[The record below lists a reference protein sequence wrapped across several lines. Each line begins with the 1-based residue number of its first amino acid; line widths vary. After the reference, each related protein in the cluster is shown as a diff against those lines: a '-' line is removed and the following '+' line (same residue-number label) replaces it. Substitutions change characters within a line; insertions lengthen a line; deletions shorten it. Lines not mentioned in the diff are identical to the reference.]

1 METIKRLFFKHLVF
15 SQSNIKK
22 VFLLIL
28 INGLGIVTMIGLPIA
43 LIIDV
48 LFIFYNLNRIY
59 QNRAKIKKGWSF
71 ITLLNRLALG
81 LIVLVGLGLF
91 FGS

>member
-1 METIKRLFFKHLVF
+1 MEMIKRLFFKHLVF

-22 VFLLIL
+22 VILLIL
-28 INGLGIVTMIGLPIA
+28 INGLGIVTMIGLPVA

-48 LFIFYNLNRIY
+48 LFVFYNLQRVY
-59 QNRAKIKKGWSF
+59 QHRATIKKGWNF
-71 ITLLNRLALG
+71 INLLNRLALG
-81 LIVLVGLGLF
+81 LIVLVGLGIF

>member
-22 VFLLIL
+22 VILLIL

-59 QNRAKIKKGWSF
+59 QNRATIKKGWNF
-71 ITLLNRLALG
+71 ITLLNRLALV

>member
-1 METIKRLFFKHLVF
+1 MEILKRIFFKHLVF

-22 VFLLIL
+22 VMLLIF
-28 INGLGIVTMIGLPIA
+28 INGLGIVTTIGLPIA

-48 LFIFYNLNRIY
+48 LFIFYNLQRVY
-59 QNRAKIKKGWSF
+59 QHRATIKKGWNF
-71 ITLLNRLALG
+71 INLLNRLALS
-81 LIVLVGLGLF
+81 LIVLVGLGIF